1 MARVVSGR
9 ETVVEPGGRT
19 GSRFSGWLFAP
30 MPLSRV
36 AALRVLVFA
45 FVIVDV
51 LLLHTS
57 GWYHGYADPVWY
69 EPLVMGT
76 VLHLPAATVLLV
88 QVLKWGCVAAALAA
102 MTGRAPRLLG
112 WVVAVGWV
120 WYQYVAFS
128 YGKVDH
134 DRADFVVA
142 LALLPT
148 VGLAHLSDQRRSEA
162 AGFAL
167 RAVQLAAVATY
178 FLSAWAKVRFGGWDW
193 VNSATMVR
201 AVVRRGTPMA
211 QWLLEV
217 PWTLHWFQWVL
228 MGAELTSPVI
238 FFLSEK
244 WRRRVVGGWF
254 VFHAMTYGAITI
266 AFWPH
271 LVMML
276 AFLPLE
282 RYAAWLREQFGRLRG
297 GSPRRGPQP
306 DRGREPEQ
314 ALPSVPVSR
323 V

>member
-1 MARVVSGR
+1 MVRAVSR
-9 ETVVEPGGRT
+9 L
-19 GSRFSGWLFAP
+19 SGWLFAP
-30 MPLSRV
+30 MPIARV
-36 AALRVLVFA
+36 AVLRWLVFA

-69 EPLVMGT
+69 EPLVMGEF
-76 VLHLPAATVLLV
+76 LHLPAASVLLV
-88 QVLKWGCVAAALAA
+88 ETLKWGCVLAALAA

-112 WVVAVGWV
+112 WTVAVGWI
-120 WYQYVAFS
+120 WYQYIAFS

-148 VGLAHLSDQRRSEA
+148 VGLAHLSDRRRSEA

-167 RAVQLAAVATY
+167 RAVQMAAIATY
-178 FLSAWAKVRFGGWDW
+178 FLSAWAKLRFGGPEW

-201 AVVRRGTPMA
+201 AVVRRGTPWA
-211 QWLLEV
+211 EWLLEV
-217 PWTLHWFQWVL
+217 PWTLHAAQWGL
-228 MGAELTSPVI
+228 MAAELTAPII
-238 FFLSEK
+238 FLLSEK
-244 WRRRVVGGWF
+244 WRRRAVAAWF
-254 VFHAMTYGAITI
+254 GFHAMTYAAITI

-282 RYAAWLREQFGRLRG
+282 EYADWLRARWGRSRPG
-297 GSPRRGPQP
+297 RWWDERRVSSGAAPP
-306 DRGREPEQ
+306 
-314 ALPSVPVSR
+314 ASSTPVSR
-323 V
+323 PGAGVG

>member
-1 MARVVSGR
+1 MSTGRRASGAGADQRVTQGL
-9 ETVVEPGGRT
+9 
-19 GSRFSGWLFAP
+19 SGWLFAP
-30 MPLSRV
+30 MPVSRV

-51 LLLHTS
+51 VLLHTS

-69 EPLVMGT
+69 EPLVMGR
-76 VLHLPAATVLLV
+76 VLHLPAASVLLV
-88 QVLKWGCVAAALAA
+88 QVLKWGCVLAALAA

-112 WVVAVGWV
+112 WTVAVGWV
-120 WYQYVAFS
+120 WYQYIAFS

-148 VGLAHLSDQRRSEA
+148 VGMAHLSVQRRSEA

-167 RAVQLAAVATY
+167 RAVQLAAIATY
-178 FLSAWAKVRFGGWDW
+178 FLSSWAKVRFGGWDW

-228 MGAELTSPVI
+228 MGAELTSPII
-238 FFLSEK
+238 FLLSEK

-254 VFHAMTYGAITI
+254 VFHAMTYAAITI

-282 RYAAWLREQFGRLRG
+282 RYAAWLRSRVGRLRG
-297 GSPRRGPQP
+297 GPRPSPLAPEPEPGSPRPAAP
-306 DRGREPEQ
+306 
-314 ALPSVPVSR
+314 ASR